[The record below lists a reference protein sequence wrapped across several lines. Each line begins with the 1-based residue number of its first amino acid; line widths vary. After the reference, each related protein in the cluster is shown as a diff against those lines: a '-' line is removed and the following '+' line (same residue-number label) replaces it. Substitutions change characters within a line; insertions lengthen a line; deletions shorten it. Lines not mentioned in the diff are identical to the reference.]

1 MAEKL
6 TPQQAEA
13 VHNRGGKL
21 LVSAAA
27 GSGKTKVLVDRL
39 LSYLT
44 DPVSPANLDEFLI
57 ITYTKAA
64 AAELR
69 GKIASKLTERIAE
82 KPEDRHLQQQLQR
95 LYLTKISTVHAFCAD
110 LLREY
115 AYKLDL
121 PADFRVAD
129 ENECRELRERAMD
142 QILEQAYEHVGE
154 DEAFTAFVDT
164 QGLGRNDSLVPVIL
178 MQVYDSA
185 RCNLDP
191 EGWLASCIENA
202 DVTGKTDAGET
213 VWGRLLI
220 DDLFSYLDLQIEAM
234 DGCANSAEAYEGWE
248 KPAAQL
254 RDTVYQL
261 QHLRASAT
269 WDEIVARK
277 NIDYGRLVFS
287 KKAGTPEDAERI
299 KAVREACKKGLAGKL
314 TVFSDDSSVQLGDL
328 QRSSQ
333 AVQGMVNLVNA
344 FAKRYDDLKKTR
356 RVMDFSDLEHK
367 TLDLLLG
374 KSRTGRTAVAAEI
387 GRRFRE
393 IMVDEYQDSNG
404 VQDAI
409 FGALTEERN
418 NLFMVGDV
426 KQSIYQFRLADPGI
440 FLEKYAAFIP
450 AEQAEAG
457 QGRKVLLS
465 SNFRSA
471 SAVISAVNDVFSLCM
486 SEQVGGLAYGENEKL
501 REGIPHVPA
510 GEPEVEFHGIVVK
523 EDTYREEAE
532 YTADRIQEL
541 LSGSHMIR
549 QGDVLRPI
557 APDDVVIL
565 LRSPSSAAEVFQK
578 ALERRGIR
586 CNSGGG
592 TNLLKTEEIGTM
604 RSILQTV
611 SNPRQDIPLIAALC
625 SPAFGFSADDLAQI
639 RSVNPKV
646 CFYEALLE
654 SCHPKAEEF
663 LKILEVLRKE
673 SRTGSLAQLIEE
685 IYALTSVDS
694 IYGAMS
700 DGSVRINNLQ
710 TFYQLV
716 AGYEAGGLRSLEQL
730 LEHLDSM
737 EEKGLSA
744 GDDAAGAGAVTIMS
758 IHKSKG
764 LEFPVVFLCNLS
776 RSFNRESMRAQVMCH
791 KDLGLGLSC
800 VDKENRVRYPTIAKR
815 AIAAQMTADSLS
827 EEMRVLYVAM
837 TRAKDRLI
845 MTYASKSLE
854 KETQELACRMDAANR
869 NLITGS
875 VSCPGQWVLMAALH
889 RTEAGELFQLGGK
902 PKETMVSDH
911 PWKIVVSE
919 YKEKE
924 EMVDAVK
931 TTEEEKKLPD
941 EAVKKLQE
949 GLAFHYGHLGATVT
963 PSKQTVTQR
972 KGRFRDQEAEE
983 QTDSTVT
990 KERSWRRASF
1000 IEKDTRGKTYGSA
1013 IHAAMQYIRYE
1024 ACTDLNGVMAE
1035 LERMKQEGFL
1045 KEEQAAAVDCKKI
1058 AALFASDLGKSLR
1071 ESKHVLREFKFSI
1084 LDDAE
1089 LYGTDLE
1096 GEKVLLQGVVDCAML
1111 EEDGITVVDYK
1122 TDHIQLPE
1130 LEARTAYYRKQIETY
1145 ADALSRIYQLPI
1157 KKKILYF
1164 FNLDA
1169 AVEV

>member
-13 VHNRGGKL
+13 VRNRGGKL

-44 DPVSPANLDEFLI
+44 DSVNPANLDEFLI

-69 GKIASKLTERIAE
+69 GKIAAKLTERIAE
-82 KPEDRHLQQQLQR
+82 QPENRHLQQQLQR

-121 PADFRVAD
+121 SADFRVAD

-202 DVTGKTDAGET
+202 NVTGKTDAGET
-213 VWGRLLI
+213 VWGRLLM
-220 DDLFSYLDLQIEAM
+220 DDLFSYLDLQIDAM
-234 DGCANSAEAYEGWE
+234 EGCAQKAEEYEGWE

-261 QHLRASAT
+261 QHLRESAT
-269 WDEIVARK
+269 WDEVVARK

-287 KKAGTPEDAERI
+287 KKAGTPEDAEQI

-314 TVFSDDSSVQLGDL
+314 TVFSDDSSVQLRDL
-328 QRSSQ
+328 QQSSQ
-333 AVQGMVNLVNA
+333 AVQGMVNLVQA
-344 FAKRYDDLKKTR
+344 FAKRYEDLKKTR

-374 KSRTGRTAVAAEI
+374 KSRSGRTAAASEI

-409 FGALTEERN
+409 FGALTEEKN

-440 FLEKYAAFIP
+440 FLEKYGAFQP
-450 AEQAEAG
+450 AGQAEPG

-471 SAVISAVNDVFSLCM
+471 SAVISAVNDVFALCM
-486 SEQVGGLAYGENEKL
+486 SERVGGLTYGENEKL
-501 REGIPHVPA
+501 REGIPHLPVE
-510 GEPEVEFHGIVVK
+510 EPEVEFHGIVVN
-523 EDTYREEAE
+523 EETYREEAE
-532 YTADRIQEL
+532 YTANRILEL
-541 LSGSHMIR
+541 LDGSHMIR
-549 QGDVLRPI
+549 QGDGLRPI
-557 APDDVVIL
+557 VPDDIVIL

-578 ALERRGIR
+578 ALEHRGIR
-586 CNSGGG
+586 CSSGGG

-604 RSILQTV
+604 QSILQTV

-639 RSVNPKV
+639 RGVNPKS

-654 SCHPKAEEF
+654 SNHPRAVEF
-663 LKILEVLRKE
+663 LKTLEVLRKE
-673 SRTGSLAQLIEE
+673 ARTGSLAQLIEE

-700 DGSVRINNLQ
+700 DGTVRLNNLQ

-716 AGYEAGGLRSLEQL
+716 VGYEAGGIRSLEQL
-730 LEHLDSM
+730 LEHLDAM
-737 EEKGLSA
+737 AEKGLSA
-744 GDDAAGAGAVTIMS
+744 GDDSANAGAVTIMS

-776 RSFNRESMRAQVMCH
+776 RNFNRESMRAQVMCH

-800 VDKENRVRYPTIAKR
+800 VDRENRVRYPTIAKR

-854 KETQELACRMDAANR
+854 KEVAELSYRLDAGNR
-869 NLITGS
+869 ELITGG

-889 RTEAGELFQLGGK
+889 RAEAGELFALGAK
-902 PKETMVSDH
+902 PKDTEVSEI

-919 YKEKE
+919 FQPKEDRIE
-924 EMVDAVK
+924 TLSAAD
-931 TTEEEKKLPD
+931 EKKTLPD
-941 EAVKKLQE
+941 ETLEKLQR
-949 GLAFHYGHLGATVT
+949 GLHFAYGHMGATVT

-972 KGRFRDQEAEE
+972 KGSFREQEAEE
-983 QTDSTVT
+983 QAGGAAT

-1000 IEKDTRGKTYGSA
+1000 VEKDTRGKTYGSA
-1013 IHAAMQYIRYE
+1013 IHAAMQYIRYD
-1024 ACTDLNGVMAE
+1024 ACGSLEGVKAE
-1035 LERMKQEGFL
+1035 LERLTQEGFL
-1045 KEEQAAAVDCKKI
+1045 KEEQAAAVDCERI
-1058 AALFASDLGKSLR
+1058 AALFATDLGMKLR
-1071 ESKHVLREFKFSI
+1071 ESKRVLREFKFSI

-1096 GEKVLLQGVVDCAML
+1096 GEKVLLQGVVDCAL
-1111 EEDGITVVDYK
+1111 IEEDGITVIDYK
-1122 TDHIQLPE
+1122 TDRIQPSE
-1130 LEARTAYYRKQIETY
+1130 LEARTAYYRKQVETY
-1145 ADALSRIYQLPI
+1145 ADALSRIYCLPV

-1164 FNLDA
+1164 FHLNKIA
-1169 AVEV
+1169 EV